1 MQTANEVKTI
11 VQGWT
16 EDQLSNL
23 HTALPAKIVSYKPA
37 TNRAKVQPV
46 GEFKTADERSLPYP
60 EINSVP
66 VIFPCGAGG
75 KSGMTFP
82 IKAGDSGL
90 IIFAENQLTDF
101 LTGSGDSE
109 DTRRHSL
116 NDAIFL
122 PGLYSNAVPK
132 SVSNPNDVCIFCDFG
147 YFKLNGSEF
156 SGEVAGTQFS
166 FSGGDLVVNGI
177 SLTKHIHGGVI
188 KGGATTSTP
197 Q

>member
-1 MQTANEVKTI
+1 MDRRPIIKFAYST
-11 VQGWT
+11 
-16 EDQLSNL
+16 
-23 HTALPAKIVSYKPA
+23 AKIVSYKPA

-101 LTGSGDSE
+101 LTGSGDS
-109 DTRRHSL
+109 
-116 NDAIFL
+116 A
-122 PGLYSNAVPK
+122 
-132 SVSNPNDVCIFCDFG
+132 SVTLDPV
-147 YFKLNGSEF
+147 
-156 SGEVAGTQFS
+156 GTLQAR
-166 FSGGDLVVNGI
+166 L
-177 SLTKHIHGGVI
+177 
-188 KGGATTSTP
+188 
-197 Q
+197 